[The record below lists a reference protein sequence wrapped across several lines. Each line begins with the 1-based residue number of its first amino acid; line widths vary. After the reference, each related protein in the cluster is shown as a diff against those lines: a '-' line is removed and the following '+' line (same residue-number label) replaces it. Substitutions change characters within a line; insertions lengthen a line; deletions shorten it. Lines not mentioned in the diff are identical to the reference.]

1 MQITTTD
8 LGAALTAAMAGGYV
22 AEMSGQTYTVT
33 QPIVINVTSTIQGP
47 LGIDLGGATIVSQI
61 TNGQPVIQINAGPGV
76 DLRYLTLSNF
86 TIQGNGSEGAGIKI
100 VADGNDRWIYNFELE
115 NVTVRGVGGYGLD
128 VRGSVFE
135 GMVSNS
141 SMIGNRLGG
150 AYFGHLDSGGQVSA
164 LRWFGGTIEGNGG
177 AGVFL
182 GNGARDIS
190 VDGVTFANNAGYG
203 ISAEWGITSVTDS
216 LFRDNQTNGIWF
228 QNFGYFNNN
237 TFTTSG
243 VQGTGLGGWV
253 TGNVAVTGSRSV
265 YTGSG
270 SDPTVLANLQG
281 TGSAYVVGDTGR
293 IITGSALA
301 VSGLDGGNAAQLTVS
316 NQGAAVP
323 WSSSL
328 AAAAPPATASSTGT
342 GALETALRTA
352 LNGGTVANLSGA
364 TFSVTT
370 PIVIYLTASSSGPI
384 GIDLGGA
391 KIMSQVTGGRPVIEI
406 VAGPGVNVSNLTLSN
421 FSISGNGQEGDGIKI
436 VAAGSD
442 RSINLSIS
450 NVNIEHVGGIGLDVL
465 GNVSGKVVDSWMHG
479 NEDGG
484 ARFANSGGGTAD
496 ALQWI
501 GGGFRKNGV
510 AGLILDNGTRDMYV
524 QGAYFVENYGAGIY
538 ATTGIALVEQSGFEN
553 NTSAGAWVGGSSTF
567 LADTFSTYGPQTVG
581 VAGTLN
587 GGKIISIA
595 SGNEYYGG
603 GSAPTAY
610 MNLQGTGTLSMVGVG
625 KVVAGSGISVTGGS
639 AVPTG
644 ATTTP
649 TGDTVA
655 PTIVS
660 VAASGTG
667 ISGGTGNLNAGDV
680 VTLTVTF
687 SEAVTVIGGTPN
699 LVLNDGGTATYSSGS
714 GSTTLVFSH
723 TVQAGQNVADLA
735 VTSLALNGA
744 TVKDTAGNLAN
755 MAAATGYNPAG
766 TLRIDTAVP
775 SVASIAT
782 SGSELTAGGGTV
794 GAGATVTF
802 TVAMSEAVSVTGTPS
817 LSLSSGGKATYA
829 GGSGSGSLVFT
840 HTVAAG
846 QSAADLTVAAFNLE
860 GGTVSDVAG
869 NAASLSGA
877 TNYNP
882 AGTLKVD
889 TSTPSAPPPAS
900 VTQPNGLVTAVNV
913 GGGQVTASNGIV
925 FQADAGP
932 TTGAGGSQVFATM
945 ADISGTT
952 DDALY
957 RDERWTPGGSYTYE
971 IAVANG
977 TYQVDLLMA
986 EIYSGIYA
994 PGQRVFDMSLEG
1006 QTLAALQNIDI
1017 HARVGA
1023 NAAYTITQQVTVSDG
1038 SLSIQVGPGSSSP
1051 GNVENAKLNAF
1062 AVYSGAAPPSP
1073 TLSIATANANLNE
1086 GNSGS
1091 TAFTFTVSRTGST
1104 AGASTAAFAVTG
1116 SGANPATA
1124 ADFAGGAFPA
1134 RNGGVPAR
1142 ETSKAITVN
1151 VAGDTVVE
1159 STEGFTLTLSNP
1171 SAGTAIGTATA
1182 TGTILNDDTA
1192 PGPSLSIAAAN
1203 ASLNEGNSGSTA
1215 FTFTVTRAGS
1225 TTGASTANYAVTGSG
1240 ANPAV
1245 AADFAGGAFPTG
1257 TVSFAAGETTKT
1269 ITVNVAGDAT
1279 VEPNEN
1285 FTVTLSNPSAGA
1297 TIGTAAA
1304 TSTILNDDS
1313 SGTPTLVTAVN
1324 VGGGQVT
1331 GSKGIVFQADAG
1343 PTTGAAA
1350 SQGFSTSARIAG
1362 TTDDALFQDERWTP
1376 GGSYTYEIAVT
1387 NGTYQVDLLLAEIY
1401 SGIFG
1406 PGQRVFDMALE
1417 GQALAALQNI
1427 DVYAQVGSN
1436 AAYTISQQV
1445 TVNDG

>member
-1 MQITTTD
+1 MQVTGTSLET
-8 LGAALTAAMAGGYV
+8 ALRNAISGGYV

-177 AGVFL
+177 AGLFL
-182 GNGARDIS
+182 GNGGRDIS

-216 LFRDNQTNGIWF
+216 LFRDNRTNGIWF

-253 TGNVAVTGSRSV
+253 TGNAVVTNSRSV

-281 TGSAYVVGDTGR
+281 TGRAYVVGDTGK
-293 IITGSALA
+293 IVTGSALA
-301 VSGLDGGNAAQLTVS
+301 VSGLGGGNAAQLTVS
-316 NQGAAVP
+316 SQGAAVP
-323 WSSSL
+323 WLSSL

-364 TFSVTT
+364 TFTVTT

-421 FSISGNGQEGDGIKI
+421 FSIAGNGQEGDGIKI

-442 RSINLSIS
+442 RSINLSVS

-496 ALQWI
+496 GLQWI

-510 AGLILDNGTRDMYV
+510 AGLILDNGARDMSV

-553 NTSAGAWVGGSSTF
+553 NAGAGAWVGGSSTF
-567 LADTFSTYGPQTVG
+567 LADTFSTYGPQKVG

-603 GSAPTAY
+603 GSDPTAY

-625 KVVAGSGISVTGGS
+625 KVIAGSGISMTGGS

-644 ATTTP
+644 GTTTP
-649 TGDTVA
+649 TGDTGA

-660 VAASGTG
+660 IAASGTG

-680 VTLTVTF
+680 VTLAVTF
-687 SEAVTVIGGTPN
+687 SEAVTVSGGTPN

-755 MAAATGYNPAG
+755 MAAATGNNPAG
-766 TLRIDTAVP
+766 TLRIDTTVP
-775 SVASIAT
+775 TVASIAT
-782 SGSELTAGGGTV
+782 SGSGLTAGGGTV

-817 LSLSSGGKATYA
+817 LSLSSGGKATYT

-846 QSAADLTVAAFNLE
+846 QSAADLTVTAFNLE

-932 TTGAGGSQVFATM
+932 TTGAAASQAFATM

-957 RDERWTPGGSYTYE
+957 QDERWTPGGSYTYE

-977 TYQVDLLMA
+977 TYRVDLLLA

-994 PGQRVFDMSLEG
+994 PGQRVFDMALEG
-1006 QTLAALQNIDI
+1006 QALAALQNIDI

-1023 NAAYTITQQVTVSDG
+1023 NAAYTISQQVTVSDG

-1062 AVYSGAAPPSP
+1062 AVYSTAAPAAPASP
-1073 TLSIATANANLNE
+1073 T
-1086 GNSGS
+1086 
-1091 TAFTFTVSRTGST
+1091 
-1104 AGASTAAFAVTG
+1104 
-1116 SGANPATA
+1116 
-1124 ADFAGGAFPA
+1124 
-1134 RNGGVPAR
+1134 
-1142 ETSKAITVN
+1142 
-1151 VAGDTVVE
+1151 
-1159 STEGFTLTLSNP
+1159 
-1171 SAGTAIGTATA
+1171 
-1182 TGTILNDDTA
+1182 
-1192 PGPSLSIAAAN
+1192 LSIAAAN

-1215 FTFTVTRAGS
+1215 FTYTVTRTGS
-1225 TTGASTANYAVTGSG
+1225 TTGASTAAFAVTGSG
-1240 ANPAV
+1240 ANPAA
-1245 AADFAGGAFPTG
+1245 AADFAGGVLPTG
-1257 TVSFAAGETTKT
+1257 TVSFAAGEATKT
-1269 ITVNVAGDAT
+1269 ITVNVAGDST
-1279 VEPNEN
+1279 VESAEN
-1285 FTVTLSNPSAGA
+1285 FTVTLSNPSAGTA
-1297 TIGTAAA
+1297 IGTAAA
-1304 TSTILNDDS
+1304 TGTILNDDS
-1313 SGTPTLVTAVN
+1313 TASSAAGPLPTVFTSISTANGKATVSGTS
-1324 VGGGQVT
+1324 G
-1331 GSKGIVFQADAG
+1331 AG
-1343 PTTGAAA
+1343 DKIWIYDGPSWLGAATTGTDGTWSFTANAAPGA
-1350 SQGFSTSARIAG
+1350 AHNYGINAVSPTGRISGGNGLRPARQQWRRYADRRRRQRRHRG
-1362 TTDDALFQDERWTP
+1362 RT
-1376 GGSYTYEIAVT
+1376 
-1387 NGTYQVDLLLAEIY
+1387 
-1401 SGIFG
+1401 
-1406 PGQRVFDMALE
+1406 GQRHADREWGRRHFRLHGGAQRRRGSHRRLCVRHR
-1417 GQALAALQNI
+1417 QARLRAIGVQRPRARRAVDGRVRPGCSGAHVRAAHHPQPGHRPG
-1427 DVYAQVGSN
+1427 VVRR
-1436 AAYTISQQV
+1436 
-1445 TVNDG
+1445 